1 MIWMTDFQNFNQP
14 SKQFKPDTTRYQILH
29 TLIWSWK
36 SSIHDIIP
44 PINIIKPIQYIFL
57 PTSYIKKR
65 NEIHLLLNLFYFNL
79 PALCFLGAFLLIKM
93 SGVFWQV
100 KGYVKC
106 PHLGTGPVINSCRY
120 IYLKF
125 PNRTDKETKIMG
137 CSHFARNHVP
147 VSNRTDQ
154 LTDILQT
161 YT

>member
-1 MIWMTDFQNFNQP
+1 M
-14 SKQFKPDTTRYQILH
+14 
-29 TLIWSWK
+29 
-36 SSIHDIIP
+36 
-44 PINIIKPIQYIFL
+44 
-57 PTSYIKKR
+57 
-65 NEIHLLLNLFYFNL
+65 
-79 PALCFLGAFLLIKM
+79 
-93 SGVFWQV
+93 
-100 KGYVKC
+100 KC

-147 VSNRTDQ
+147 VSDRTDQ